1 MPVLNQSTDEV
12 FVGTQAAI
20 AAYLG
25 TVEIWTL
32 AAPPVNT
39 AAPVASGDTTPP
51 ADLACTTGAWSGS
64 PTSYAYQWQE
74 FTGGTWV
81 DVSGQTA
88 STYDD
93 APLGQYRCEVIA
105 TNAEGDSAP
114 AYSNSITVTS
124 GVARVWGFNTVPPS
138 DGGFPGQAN
147 RALASKF
154 VKSHAGRIT
163 QLNVRFRS
171 TTTSGGNGKL
181 VAHADNAGGSV
192 PGTKL
197 WESQSFSVPAG
208 ATLQNPGLPTSG
220 IENTD
225 SAATYWLVF
234 VPDNWPPE
242 VAKSNT
248 LAEGQTIMANG
259 TYSYASPPSSWPGT
273 DGTYDGPVCIWCDYI
288 G

>member
-39 AAPVASGDTTPP
+39 AAPVVSGDTTPP

-88 STYDD
+88 STYND

-105 TNAEGDSAP
+105 TNAKGDSAT

-124 GVARVWGFNTVPPS
+124 GGTGFFGIQTVGDNGYPTSDDRYIASRFYLDRTATITEIVAYTV
-138 DGGFPGQAN
+138 G
-147 RALASKF
+147 
-154 VKSHAGRIT
+154 
-163 QLNVRFRS
+163 
-171 TTTSGGNGKL
+171 SGGNLRGVIWND
-181 VAHADNAGGSV
+181 VAGEPGSV
-192 PGTKL
+192 AVVGGQVTPATALWRTSVVPSGGVTLAPGWYYIGVVTRGFYATL
-197 WESQSFSVPAG
+197 RHNLLAGNALRANNGGNYATPGAWPGSGDYTYESQLSVYA
-208 ATLQNPGLPTSG
+208 NY
-220 IENTD
+220 
-225 SAATYWLVF
+225 TY
-234 VPDNWPPE
+234 
-242 VAKSNT
+242 
-248 LAEGQTIMANG
+248 
-259 TYSYASPPSSWPGT
+259 
-273 DGTYDGPVCIWCDYI
+273 
-288 G
+288 